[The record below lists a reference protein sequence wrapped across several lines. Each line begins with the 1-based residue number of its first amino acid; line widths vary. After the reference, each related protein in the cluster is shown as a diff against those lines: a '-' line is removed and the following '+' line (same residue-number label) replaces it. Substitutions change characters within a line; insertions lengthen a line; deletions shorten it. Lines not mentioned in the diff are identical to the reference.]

1 MKNHLKNSS
10 AAPTFGRRLS
20 FTSAILALSLL
31 LFSANPAV
39 AIWEDPIPLPPIV
52 TIIDDN
58 FTDGITNNAIGQLGF
73 QTFGSPFSLDLAQAP
88 GPVDFA
94 SGDSVRT
101 IHSLFPA
108 TTLVAFGNRLTFTF
122 DFTTPDTIAFDS
134 GGPSFNEDFKF
145 GLFDTTNTTLA
156 AGNVPDSNTGL
167 EIDFSGPISL
177 GNAVPNVAVNPLA
190 GIQGELDNTNAP
202 GTALGLRT
210 NNVNNFSDPNV
221 NVTAQ
226 GAQFLQSNAGFDF
239 IAGGNNDVITLLP
252 NSNYTGSITVEFT
265 DASLTSLDITVGMLD
280 AAGTFNDSFTTTV
293 SIADTPS
300 DLLATPPVPGNVGVN
315 TTTFD
320 LIAFNATSGAFGGT
334 DGPTPGSSNT
344 GEPNNGIDIS
354 NVTITF
360 ETAAFPT
367 VLRGD
372 ADVDGDVDF
381 ADIPVF
387 ISFLQSGIFQAE
399 SDADCSG
406 MVDFSDIPAFV
417 EILQAQ

>member
-1 MKNHLKNSS
+1 
-10 AAPTFGRRLS
+10 
-20 FTSAILALSLL
+20 
-31 LFSANPAV
+31 
-39 AIWEDPIPLPPIV
+39 
-52 TIIDDN
+52 
-58 FTDGITNNAIGQLGF
+58 
-73 QTFGSPFSLDLAQAP
+73 
-88 GPVDFA
+88 
-94 SGDSVRT
+94 
-101 IHSLFPA
+101 
-108 TTLVAFGNRLTFTF
+108 
-122 DFTTPDTIAFDS
+122 
-134 GGPSFNEDFKF
+134 
-145 GLFDTTNTTLA
+145 
-156 AGNVPDSNTGL
+156 
-167 EIDFSGPISL
+167 
-177 GNAVPNVAVNPLA
+177 
-190 GIQGELDNTNAP
+190 
-202 GTALGLRT
+202 
-210 NNVNNFSDPNV
+210 
-221 NVTAQ
+221 
-226 GAQFLQSNAGFDF
+226 LQSNAGFDF

-265 DASLTSLDITVGMLD
+265 DASLT
-280 AAGTFNDSFTTTV
+280 FTTTV

-354 NVTITF
+354 NVTIIF